1 MNEKIKTPVPITVI
15 DVSLW
20 NQPDD
25 DSDAHAAGKNIA
37 SRATSYRD
45 LDLLQHYLIEYSP
58 ASL

>member
-1 MNEKIKTPVPITVI
+1 VNEKIETPVPIIVFEVSYEISLMMTVTR
-15 DVSLW
+15 
-20 NQPDD
+20 
-25 DSDAHAAGKNIA
+25 AAGKNIA

>member
-1 MNEKIKTPVPITVI
+1 VNEKIEAPVPITVFE
-15 DVSLW
+15 VSYEISLMMTVTR
-20 NQPDD
+20 
-25 DSDAHAAGKNIA
+25 AAGKNIT